1 MRINNVGPQ
10 LLIPPEVRGSVDQV
24 RATQSI
30 TSRGTA
36 AYAGGRILVES
47 MALQPAPA
55 AVIQERRQTPR
66 RADDRRKQ
74 QLPVLIDTRVAQ
86 RRTMRRRA
94 DDEPAGSIDVEA

>member
-10 LLIPPEVRGSVDQV
+10 VFIPPEVRGSVDQV
-24 RATQSI
+24 RATQPINSQ
-30 TSRGTA
+30 GAA

-47 MALQPAPA
+47 MEVQQAPA
-55 AVIQERRQTPR
+55 VVQERRQTPR

-74 QLPVLIDTRVAQ
+74 QIPVLIDTRVAQ

-94 DDEPAGSIDVEA
+94 DDEPAPSIDVEA